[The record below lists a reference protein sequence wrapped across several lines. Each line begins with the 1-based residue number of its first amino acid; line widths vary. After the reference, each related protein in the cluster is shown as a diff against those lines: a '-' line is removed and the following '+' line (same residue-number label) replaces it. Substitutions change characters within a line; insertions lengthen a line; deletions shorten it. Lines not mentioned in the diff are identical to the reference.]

1 MRKLI
6 SVLLCLCMA
15 LALTIPVLASG
26 EPSGGPPAGAPNMS
40 SLGTAL
46 ITVDGDGITV
56 NDEAPASAEPS
67 GEMQDGVIS
76 GVRITGTD
84 VQAGGIRVNGG
95 TAVIGGAEDVYD
107 VTTHFTGET
116 MGFNTVVDLTVPDGH
131 DFSSTASGGA
141 GIAVTGGDVLL
152 QNVYALNTGVGR
164 FTLSLGGGN
173 TVIKDS
179 YFESAG
185 ADAAWCDMPWFTAQ
199 LGNSR
204 NVIACG
210 TLAAYI
216 YNSTAVSEGYGS
228 WSTDTGGSS
237 FTFYLYN
244 GDCVNWYGG
253 YGIYADTGLRV
264 NVYGSRFDSAEY
276 GVFVTNTGELTV
288 GSSDDA
294 LAVEDETFLANLA
307 GEELAED
314 TPSEIIGARNAV
326 VFHVVDTMHKANPD
340 TGVKDSAV
348 STAWKTLPQL
358 TVTNSVLST
367 VGATNEPVN
376 RYPVLQQAWMNHLHG
391 STVLFRG
398 ACADAYL
405 TNTDLKSSNGI
416 IIQSVV
422 DLDEST
428 IQILDDVATE
438 DIYGCRVWSVDNDWT
453 GDISHEDYQRPM
465 YLDFVNTTLTGA
477 IYTKDIEDWNALFA
491 PYADVAYTVD
501 PGTGWYVNTADPT
514 DTAGSYKV
522 VDPSNI
528 YGWLCPFET
537 YDAVRG
543 TYLTLDETS
552 VWNVTAE
559 SCLSGLSVAAGAVV
573 NGAVTVDGMAV
584 DVSAGGDWAGDIV
597 VTPGTSGEPS

>member
-1 MRKLI
+1 MKKYL
-6 SVLLCLCMA
+6 SLLLCMA
-15 LALTIPVLASG
+15 LTLALAVPVMASG
-26 EPSGGPPAGAPNMS
+26 EASGAPNMNA
-40 SLGTAL
+40 LGTAL
-46 ITVDGDGITV
+46 ITVDADGITV
-56 NDEAPASAEPS
+56 NDEAPAVVAS
-67 GEMQDGVIS
+67 GEMGGDAIS
-76 GVRITGTD
+76 GVMITGTD
-84 VQAGGIRVNGG
+84 NQAGGIRVNGG
-95 TAVIGGAEDVYD
+95 AVTVGGEEDVYS

-116 MGFNTVVDLTVPDGH
+116 MGFNTVVSLTEADGY
-131 DFSSTASGGA
+131 DYSSTASGGA
-141 GIAVTGGDVLL
+141 GIAVTGGEALL
-152 QNVYALNTGVGR
+152 ENVYVLNQGVGR
-164 FTLSLGGGN
+164 FTVSLGGG
-173 TVIKDS
+173 TSIIKDS

-204 NVIACG
+204 NLIACG

-216 YNSTAVSEGYGS
+216 YNTTVVSEGYGS

-244 GDCVNWYGG
+244 GDCINWYGG
-253 YGIYADTGLRV
+253 YGTYADTGLTV

-276 GVFVTNTGELTV
+276 GVFVTNTGVLNI

-294 LAVEDETFLANLA
+294 LAAENETFLANLA
-307 GEELAED
+307 GEELSEN

-326 VFHVVDTMHKANPD
+326 VFHVVDTMHRANPD

-367 VGATNEPVN
+367 VGSTNQPVQQ
-376 RYPVLQQAWMNHLHG
+376 YPVLQQAWMDHLHG

-405 TNTDLKSSNGI
+405 TNVALESSNGI

-438 DIYGCRVWSVDNDWT
+438 DLPGCRVWSVDNVWT

-477 IYTKDIEDWNALFA
+477 IYTGDMADWNALFA
-491 PYADVAYTVD
+491 GYADVAYTTD
-501 PGTGWYVNTADPT
+501 PATGWFVNTADPT
-514 DTAGSYKV
+514 DTSESYKA

-528 YGWLCPFET
+528 YGWLCPFES

-543 TYLTLDETS
+543 TYLTMDSAS
-552 VWNVTAE
+552 VWNVTAQ
-559 SCLSGLSVAAGAVV
+559 SSLNGLTVAAGAVI
-573 NGAVTVDGMAV
+573 NGTVTVDGAPI
-584 DVSAGGDWAGDIV
+584 DISAGGSWTGDIV
-597 VTPGTSGEPS
+597 VAPAGASGEASN